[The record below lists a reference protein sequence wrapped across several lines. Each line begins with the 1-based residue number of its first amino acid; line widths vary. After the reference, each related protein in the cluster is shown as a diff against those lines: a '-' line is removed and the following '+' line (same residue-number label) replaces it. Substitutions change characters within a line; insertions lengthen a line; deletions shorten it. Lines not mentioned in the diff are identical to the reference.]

1 MLEPNRL
8 AWLAAQHP
16 KREAVFF
23 RERWYTYGELYQ
35 RARRAAGAL
44 RALGV
49 GRGDRVGLLAQN
61 HLAYLDLLFAGPLL
75 GHVLT
80 PFNHRLSLPELQA
93 LHAYTEPR
101 VLLYGEGFREAA
113 MALDPKALPV
123 EALEEGEEAQEK
135 VRVGLEDPALLLF
148 TGGTTGLPK
157 GALIPYRQLLLNA
170 LETAAAW
177 GLSREDRYILAT
189 PMFHAAL
196 NALATPLLFLGG
208 QVVIEERFRAEEYLE
223 LTRRFRPTLLFLVP
237 TMFQMLLEAEAW
249 EGIDLSFVR
258 FAISGGAPC
267 PAPVRE
273 AFRKKGVRFRQGYGL
288 TECGVNCFA
297 FELAEAEAYPE
308 SVGRPMPH
316 LRARLVREDGKEAA
330 LGEAGELWLSG
341 GVVMKGYFRRP
352 EENEKVFAWDGER
365 LWLKTGDLAYRDE
378 GGRFYIVG
386 RRKEM
391 FISGGEN
398 VYPVEVERALYD
410 HPAVKEAAVV
420 GVPDPRWGEVG
431 VAFVALRPGEAL
443 EAEAVK
449 AFLRERLAGYKVP
462 KHVVFLEELPKTG
475 PGKVNKEALKRLWEE
490 GHGAA

>member
-1 MLEPNRL
+1 MLEPNRM
-8 AWLAAQHP
+8 AWLASQHP
-16 KREAVFF
+16 ERRALFF
-23 RERWYTYGELYQ
+23 REHWYTYGELYQ

-49 GRGDRVGLLAQN
+49 GPGDRVGLLSHN

-75 GHVLT
+75 GHILT

-101 VLLYGEGFREAA
+101 VLFYGEGFGEVAL
-113 MALDPKALPV
+113 ALDPKALPL
-123 EALEEGEEAQEK
+123 EALEEGEEAPEALS
-135 VRVGLEDPALLLF
+135 VSLEDPALLLF

-177 GLSREDRYILAT
+177 GLTREDRYILAT

-208 QVVIEERFRAEEYLE
+208 QVVLMERFRAEEYLE
-223 LTRRFRPTLLFLVP
+223 LTRRFRPTILFLVP
-237 TMFQMLLEAEAW
+237 TMFQMLTEAEGW
-249 EGIDLSFVR
+249 EGLDLGFVR

-273 AFRKKGVRFRQGYGL
+273 AFRRKGVRFKQGYGL

-316 LRARLVREDGKEAA
+316 LRARLVREDGQEAA

-398 VYPVEVERALYD
+398 VYPVEVERVLYD

-431 VAFVALRPGEAL
+431 AAFVALKPGETL
-443 EAEAVK
+443 EAEALR
-449 AFLRERLAGYKVP
+449 AFLRQRLAGYKVP

-490 GHGAA
+490 AYGEA

>member
-1 MLEPNRL
+1 M
-8 AWLAAQHP
+8 
-16 KREAVFF
+16 
-23 RERWYTYGELYQ
+23 
-35 RARRAAGAL
+35 
-44 RALGV
+44 
-49 GRGDRVGLLAQN
+49 
-61 HLAYLDLLFAGPLL
+61 
-75 GHVLT
+75 
-80 PFNHRLSLPELQA
+80 
-93 LHAYTEPR
+93 
-101 VLLYGEGFREAA
+101 
-113 MALDPKALPV
+113 
-123 EALEEGEEAQEK
+123 
-135 VRVGLEDPALLLF
+135 
-148 TGGTTGLPK
+148 
-157 GALIPYRQLLLNA
+157 
-170 LETAAAW
+170 
-177 GLSREDRYILAT
+177 
-189 PMFHAAL
+189 
-196 NALATPLLFLGG
+196 
-208 QVVIEERFRAEEYLE
+208 ERFRAEEYLE
-223 LTRRFRPTLLFLVP
+223 LTRRFRPTILFLVP
-237 TMFQMLLEAEAW
+237 TMFQMLTEAEGW
-249 EGIDLSFVR
+249 EGLDLGFVR

-273 AFRKKGVRFRQGYGL
+273 AFRRKGVRFKQGYGL

-316 LRARLVREDGKEAA
+316 LRARLVREDGKEAGV
-330 LGEAGELWLSG
+330 GEAGELWLSG

-352 EENEKVFAWDGER
+352 EENEKVFAWDGEL

-431 VAFVALRPGEAL
+431 AAFVALKPGETL
-443 EAEAVK
+443 EAEALK
-449 AFLRERLAGYKVP
+449 AFLRQRLAGYKVP

-490 GHGAA
+490 AHGEA